1 MKRVPKAVFFIVAI
15 LILLLTYTSIFGVY
29 GQNGDNKITYIKG
42 AGDIRWGIDIRGG
55 VEATFVPADGVD
67 ATDEQLSSVEET
79 IKLRLLN
86 NNVTDYELYTDTS
99 NDRIIIRFPWKS
111 DEADFN
117 PEEAIEELA
126 ATAELTFREG
136 MEYETQE
143 LDENGNT
150 MYKTPTGTTKE
161 NVILEGDDV
170 VSAEAKSYQDQ
181 TTGTVKYLVELKF
194 SEDGAKKFAD
204 ATSELVG
211 KTISVWMDDVMISYP
226 TVESAITEG
235 ECTITSDSFTA
246 ATATELAQKINA
258 GALPFTLKTDS
269 FGTISPTL
277 GESSLNA
284 MTMAGIIAFAL
295 VAVFML
301 IMFRM
306 PGFVA
311 VIALAGQVA
320 LSLIAVSGYFPA
332 FPSFTMTLPGIAGI
346 ILSIGMG
353 VDANIIT
360 ATRIKEELWLGKTLD
375 GAIEK
380 GNESSFWAIFDGNI
394 TVIIVA
400 VILMAVYGPS
410 NILSVIFGASTT
422 GSIYSFGYT
431 LLIGVIGNFI
441 MGVTATR
448 LMTKSLSRFK
458 LLRNKWLFGGA
469 KE

>member
-143 LDENGNT
+143 LDENGNP
-150 MYKTPTGTTKE
+150 MYKTPTGT
-161 NVILEGDDV
+161 
-170 VSAEAKSYQDQ
+170 YQDQ

-284 MTMAGIIAFAL
+284 MTMAGVIAFAL

-301 IMFRM
+301 IMFRL

-400 VILMAVYGPS
+400 VILMAVFGPS

-469 KE
+469 QE